1 MNAQYLQDLAQSMG
15 VPGQSFGQISSY
27 DPGTIASSLAG
38 TYGIDPSL
46 LPEGLF
52 TGITPGMMQQ
62 TYGKTYSPIIQA
74 KQPSLID
81 SLSQSIGGQ
90 KGRQAHGGFG
100 ASGGWNKYQQGVKD
114 VYGKGMTDI
123 ITGIG
128 ASRSQGFQNIF
139 DLMSGWQQT
148 AQNIRYGNV

>member
-1 MNAQYLQDLAQSMG
+1 MNMQYLQNLAQSMG
-15 VPGQSFGQISSY
+15 LDVQNLGQLSSFTPGG
-27 DPGTIASSLAG
+27 IASSLAS

-46 LPEGLF
+46 MPEGLF
-52 TGITPGMMQQ
+52 TGITPGLLSGL
-62 TYGKTYSPIIQA
+62 YGKTYSPIIQA

-90 KGRQAHGGFG
+90 KGRQAHGGFS

>member
-1 MNAQYLQDLAQSMG
+1 MDAQYLQDLAQSMG
-15 VPGQSFGQISSY
+15 LPGESFGQLGSY
-27 DPGTIASSLAG
+27 DSSTIASSLAG
-38 TYGIDPSL
+38 AYGIDPSL

-52 TGITPGMMQQ
+52 TGITPGMLQG

-74 KQPSLID
+74 KQPSLIEN
-81 SLSQSIGGQ
+81 LSQSITGQ

-100 ASGGWNKYQQGVKD
+100 RSGGWEQYQQGAKD

-123 ITGIG
+123 VTGIG
-128 ASRSQGFQNIF
+128 ASRGQAYQNIF

-148 AQNIRYGNV
+148 AQNIRYG

>member
-15 VPGQSFGQISSY
+15 LPGESFGQLSSY
-27 DPGTIASSLAG
+27 SPSTIASSLAG
-38 TYGIDPSL
+38 IYGIDQSL

-52 TGITPGMMQQ
+52 TGITPGMIQQ

-74 KQPSLID
+74 KQPTMID
-81 SLSQSIGGQ
+81 AFIQSIGGQ

-100 ASGGWNKYQQGVKD
+100 GSGDWIKYKEAAKD
-114 VYGKGMTDI
+114 VYGKGMTDV

-139 DLMSGWQQT
+139 DLMSGWQGT
-148 AQNIRYGNV
+148 AQNIRYK

>member
-1 MNAQYLQDLAQSMG
+1 MNMQYLQNLAQSMG
-15 VPGQSFGQISSY
+15 LDVQNLGQLSSFTPG
-27 DPGTIASSLAG
+27 DIASSLAS

-46 LPEGLF
+46 MPEGLF
-52 TGITPGMMQQ
+52 TGITPGLLSGL
-62 TYGKTYSPIIQA
+62 YGKTYSPIIQA

-114 VYGKGMTDI
+114 VYGKGMTDVLSGVRQQQSQ
-123 ITGIG
+123 GIG
-128 ASRSQGFQNIF
+128 AIS
-139 DLMSGWQQT
+139 DLINQWHQA
-148 AQNIRYGNV
+148 AQSIKGI